1 MDLLDTSEKDTNTDE
16 TIPTTES
23 AHRTIDCTRLFPCWS
38 LVHPFQ
44 GISVARREKRQRE
57 AFQSLGRKTD
67 LVSSRLMKLQGTKK
81 YPTQAHRRISSPRP
95 FPKMNRIHST
105 IPLMLVFLAQT
116 LLVGHVSCL
125 AASPSA
131 NNNERNKKNNHLP
144 SSSSSQS
151 PRCTIISTHTN
162 GGRKQILTWSDT
174 EGFIQQHSSFQ
185 GNDDDGTIS
194 TPPLRRLTRRIFFP
208 SSTILSGIR
217 STFLP
222 AGYPSKVPSGY
233 LRYAAWGWIQ

>member
-131 NNNERNKKNNHLP
+131 NNNERNHLP
-144 SSSSSQS
+144 
-151 PRCTIISTHTN
+151 PIISTHTN
-162 GGRKQILTWSDT
+162 GGRKQILTWSDN

-194 TPPLRRLTRRIFFP
+194 TPPRRRLTRRSFFP

-222 AGYPSKVPSGY
+222 AGYPSKVPPGY

>member
-1 MDLLDTSEKDTNTDE
+1 MDLLDTSEK
-16 TIPTTES
+16 S
-23 AHRTIDCTRLFPCWS
+23 TRLFQQQNQLIEQSITPVSSHVGRWFILLKLS
-38 LVHPFQ
+38 HLLE
-44 GISVARREKRQRE
+44 EKRQRE
-57 AFQSLGRKTD
+57 AFQSPGRKTE
-67 LVSSRLMKLQGTKK
+67 LLSMRVMKLQGTKK
-81 YPTQAHRRISSPRP
+81 YPTQAYRRISSPRP

-116 LLVGHVSCL
+116 LLIGHVSCL

-131 NNNERNKKNNHLP
+131 NNNERSHLP
-144 SSSSSQS
+144 PASSHS

-162 GGRKQILTWSDT
+162 GGRKQILTWSDN

-194 TPPLRRLTRRIFFP
+194 TPPRRRLTRRSFFP

-222 AGYPSKVPSGY
+222 AGYPSKVPPGY

>member
-1 MDLLDTSEKDTNTDE
+1 
-16 TIPTTES
+16 
-23 AHRTIDCTRLFPCWS
+23 
-38 LVHPFQ
+38 
-44 GISVARREKRQRE
+44 
-57 AFQSLGRKTD
+57 
-67 LVSSRLMKLQGTKK
+67 MKLQGTKK

-95 FPKMNRIHST
+95 FPKMTRIHST
-105 IPLMLVFLAQT
+105 IPLMLVFLAQM
-116 LLVGHVSCL
+116 LLIGHVSCL

-131 NNNERNKKNNHLP
+131 NNSERNHLP
-144 SSSSSQS
+144 PASSQS

-185 GNDDDGTIS
+185 GNDDGTIS
-194 TPPLRRLTRRIFFP
+194 TPPRRRLTRRIFFP

>member
-1 MDLLDTSEKDTNTDE
+1 MDLLDTSEK
-16 TIPTTES
+16 S
-23 AHRTIDCTRLFPCWS
+23 TRLFQQQNQLIEQSITPVSSHVGRWFILLKLS
-38 LVHPFQ
+38 HLLE
-44 GISVARREKRQRE
+44 EKRQRE
-57 AFQSLGRKTD
+57 AFQSPGRKTE
-67 LVSSRLMKLQGTKK
+67 LLSMRVMKLQGTKK
-81 YPTQAHRRISSPRP
+81 YPTQAYRRISSPRP

-116 LLVGHVSCL
+116 LLIGHVSCL

-185 GNDDDGTIS
+185 GNDDDDGTIS